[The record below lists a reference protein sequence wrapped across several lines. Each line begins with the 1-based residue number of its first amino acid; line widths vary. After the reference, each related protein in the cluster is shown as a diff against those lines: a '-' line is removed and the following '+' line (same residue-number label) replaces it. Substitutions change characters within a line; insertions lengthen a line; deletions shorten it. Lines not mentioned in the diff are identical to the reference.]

1 MKVQARYLMTLF
13 AVSCLCLQGVIL
25 LVNGQ
30 ATGALC
36 PPVAGAPGCVCD
48 HPDGRIDV
56 RPLSN
61 SDGTPR

>member
-1 MKVQARYLMTLF
+1 MMKAYLLLL
-13 AVSCLCLQGVIL
+13 AVSCFYLQGFIV

-30 ATGALC
+30 ATGTLC
-36 PPVAGAPGCVCD
+36 SRVDGAPGCVCD